1 MPAFSVMSCGVVA
14 SFGSG
19 LRGSCLLLP
28 DVMAASMILFSS
40 AYTKSVVTALLSCAF
55 VSIVGFVAWAMASL
69 R

>member
-1 MPAFSVMSCGVVA
+1 MMSCGVVA

-19 LRGSCLLLP
+19 LKDSCLLVP

-40 AYTKSVVTALLSCAF
+40 AYTKSAVTAPPSCAF